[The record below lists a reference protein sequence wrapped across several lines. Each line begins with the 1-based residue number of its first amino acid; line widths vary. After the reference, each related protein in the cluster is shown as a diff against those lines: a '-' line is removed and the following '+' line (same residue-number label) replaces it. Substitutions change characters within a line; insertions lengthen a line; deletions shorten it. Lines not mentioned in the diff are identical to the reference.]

1 MRKSSV
7 KKPTVKKPKIS
18 KPTAKSSKKRQSLQ
32 PLREQLSVLTER
44 ANILV
49 DKLIQSNKPSRAL
62 FEAQRTFRRLRSRKG
77 QSNLFTSELK
87 DRRQINREFARVQAF
102 LGDFTSTVAG
112 ASNFDTD
119 LAELIGAFSFTKY
132 RGLFDNLDQDILPT
146 VFDLYRRVVE
156 AAGGWERAVGLF
168 KDKESLIGFGSE
180 VLINNIYDM
189 VDNGMES
196 SDIIAVALDM
206 INSAHED
213 YERMAALARS
223 NYDYGIVF
231 DDEETTARRK
241 YFEKKFMRR
250 QEGYGKGTPLWK

>member
-1 MRKSSV
+1 MKKASIKKSN
-7 KKPTVKKPKIS
+7 VKKPKIS

-32 PLREQLSVLTER
+32 PLREQLSVLTDR
-44 ANILV
+44 ANELV

-62 FEAQRTFRRLRSRKG
+62 FEAQRTFKRLRSRKG
-77 QSNLFTSELK
+77 QSNLFTSDLK

-102 LGDFTSTVAG
+102 LGDYTSTVAG
-112 ASNFDTD
+112 ASNFDSD
-119 LAELIGAFSFTKY
+119 LSELVGSFSFNNYK
-132 RGLFDNLDQDILPT
+132 GIFDNLDQDILPE

-168 KDKESLIGFGSE
+168 KGKESLIGFGSE

-189 VDNGMES
+189 FDNGVES

-206 INSAHED
+206 INNAHED
-213 YERMAALARS
+213 YERMAQLARS
-223 NYDYGIVF
+223 NYDYGIIF

-241 YFEKKFMRR
+241 YFERKFMMRK
-250 QEGYGKGTPLWK
+250 EGYGRGTPLWK